1 MILKTVERK
10 ILKRLASQSYM
21 IWYTISSRTTTP
33 NIEIILKTIKRKIRK
48 RLLSQFC
55 IIWFDIQ
62 YLIELLHQISKQ
74 FLNPQKGKYSKG
86 SHLILVWFDL
96 IYFDLIWY
104 DLMWSD
110 IVIIRTISS
119 RKKSSQS
126 STHTEGREEGR
137 VHSRMTTLAYI
148 SVCLSVLSAFSE
160 SRPQKKQKKGKKAK
174 KRRGKKTP
182 HAPPDAKKF
191 IEWVID
197 WLINQA
203 RFWITVLGNRN
214 REAEWEWAIL
224 VIDNKAMDRSWD
236 LNFPLR

>member
-10 ILKRLASQSYM
+10 ILKRLASHSYM

-86 SHLILVWFDL
+86 SHLILAWFDL

-119 RKKSSQS
+119 RKKSPQS

-137 VHSRMTTLAYI
+137 VHSRMTTFGL
-148 SVCLSVLSAFSE
+148 SLCLSVCPICIFRIKTPKE
-160 SRPQKKQKKGKKAK
+160 TEKREKGKEK
-174 KRRGKKTP
+174 KRKKTP
-182 HAPPDAKKF
+182 HAPPMRKSSSS
-191 IEWVID
+191 E
-197 WLINQA
+197 WLI
-203 RFWITVLGNRN
+203 
-214 REAEWEWAIL
+214 
-224 VIDNKAMDRSWD
+224 D
-236 LNFPLR
+236 